1 MINEEKVANSQ
12 EDTYSK
18 PALSPLVLGI
28 LAFSGLMVAV
38 LGYIFAIPGLI
49 ISMRDRK
56 KPNSKYGKIGMI
68 LSSIALILTI
78 GNSILAIM
86 SITV

>member
-1 MINEEKVANSQ
+1 MRRQVINSQ
-12 EDTYSK
+12 ENSNRK
-18 PALSPLVLGI
+18 PSVLPLVLGV
-28 LAFSGLMVAV
+28 LGFSGIIVAV

-68 LSSIALILTI
+68 LSVIALILTI
-78 GNSILAIM
+78 GNSILAI
-86 SITV
+86 ITITI

>member
-1 MINEEKVANSQ
+1 MINEEQVTNTQ
-12 EDTYSK
+12 EDSIRK
-18 PALSPLVLGI
+18 PSISPLVLGI

-38 LGYIFAIPGLI
+38 LGYVFAIPGLI

-68 LSSIALILTI
+68 LSAVALVLTI
-78 GNSILAIM
+78 GNSILAII